1 MSDISIVLSGE
12 AGQGIQT
19 IEHVLTR
26 IFKFSGYH
34 VFATEEYM
42 SRVRGGV
49 NTTTIRVAAHPVTTV
64 IDHIDV
70 LMVLGQGSIN
80 HLQQRISE
88 QTIVLGEADNLSSN
102 EQAAI
107 THFKD
112 IPLRQLAKEVGKT
125 IYANSVAVGVICGLF
140 NIDTDTLEKYLEQHF
155 AAKGDEIIASN
166 IEAALQGY
174 QLGED
179 LPSEFQC
186 KPKPEPQEDI
196 KDDILINGTEA
207 VALGAINGGANFLS
221 FYPMSPATG
230 VATFFAQHADEFE
243 LVVEQVEDEIAALNM
258 ALGAWYAGARALVT
272 TSGGGFAL
280 MVEALSLSGIIESP
294 AVIHLAQRPG
304 PATGLP
310 TRTEQGD
317 LLFSLTAG
325 HGEFPRILL
334 APGDLVEGYELSR
347 QAFALAD
354 KYQVPVIL
362 LTDQYYLDSY
372 YNISELPFSK
382 DIPALEIIETNE
394 NYQRYADQKNGVSPR
409 GIPGYGNGLVAV
421 DSDEHDPAGH
431 ITEDFETRTKMVDKR
446 LRKLETLKTAIIPP
460 ELKGPQDYEILIIGW
475 GSTKNVIREAI
486 NELDLDETA
495 HLHFKQVYP
504 LHPDTAQYL
513 SRAKQT
519 IVVENNA
526 TAQFRQLMRITTG
539 IDGGHS
545 ILKYNGLAFTTEE
558 IKKQLKQHLKEA

>member
-1 MSDISIVLSGE
+1 MYAISIVLTGE

-34 VFATEEYM
+34 VFATKEYM
-42 SRVRGGV
+42 SRIRGGV
-49 NTTTIRVAAHPVTTV
+49 NTTTIRVASQPVNAV
-64 IDHIDV
+64 NDRIDV
-70 LMVLGQGSIN
+70 LMVLGKDAIS
-80 HLQQRISE
+80 HLKYRIDSH
-88 QTIVLGEADNLSSN
+88 TLILGEEDNLSDKEYENIS
-102 EQAAI
+102 
-107 THFKD
+107 HFRD
-112 IPLRQLAKEVGKT
+112 IPLREIAQEVDRT
-125 IYANSVAVGVICGLF
+125 IYANSVAVGVICGMFGLDQET
-140 NIDTDTLEKYLEQHF
+140 IKKYLQQHF
-155 AAKGDEIIASN
+155 SKKGTDIIDNNIKAAMK
-166 IEAALQGY
+166 GY
-174 QLGED
+174 QLGQD
-179 LPSEFQC
+179 LPMEF
-186 KPKPEPQEDI
+186 KLESKPEPQEGV

-230 VATFFAQHADEFE
+230 VATFFAQHADEFK
-243 LVVEQVEDEIAALNM
+243 LVVEQVEDEVAALNM
-258 ALGAWYAGARALVT
+258 ALGAWYAGARSLVT

-280 MVEALSLSGIIESP
+280 MVEALSLAGIIESP

-317 LLFSLTAG
+317 LLFSLAAG

-347 QAFALAD
+347 QAFTLAD

-421 DSDEHDPAGH
+421 DSDEHDSAGH
-431 ITEDFETRTKMVDKR
+431 ITEDFDTRTKMVDKR
-446 LRKLETLKTAIIPP
+446 LRKLDTLKAAIIPP
-460 ELKGPQDYEILIIGW
+460 EFAGSSNYDTLIIGW

-486 NELDLDETA
+486 GELDSEKVA

-504 LHPDTAQYL
+504 LAPDTKDYL
-513 SRAKQT
+513 SKAKQS

-526 TAQFRQLMRITTG
+526 TAQFRQLLRTETG
-539 IDGGHS
+539 IDGTHS
-545 ILKYNGLAFTTEE
+545 ILKYNGLAFTTED
-558 IKKQLKQHLKEA
+558 IKNQLKKYLKEV